1 MSRHQCEPLK
11 TFKFNVSDEPNK
23 IDKQAMNS
31 NSQVQNS
38 AKIDVQ
44 NANKKTH
51 KKNRLK
57 MLILSKHWKYQ
68 VHSLASATIPP
79 YLHNEGKH
87 LIVAELQFT
96 N

>member
-1 MSRHQCEPLK
+1 MNPLK
-11 TFKFNVSDEPNK
+11 TFKFNAFDEPNK
-23 IDKQAMNS
+23 SINKQWTQILKFKTRQKSMF
-31 NSQVQNS
+31 
-38 AKIDVQ
+38 KMPTKKHTK
-44 NANKKTH
+44 NK
-51 KKNRLK
+51 LQ
-57 MLILSKHWKYQ
+57 MLILSEHWKYQ

>member
-44 NANKKTH
+44 NANKK
-51 KKNRLK
+51 KQAKNAHFIRTLEVSSSFAGK
-57 MLILSKHWKYQ
+57 RH
-68 VHSLASATIPP
+68 HSTI
-79 YLHNEGKH
+79 
-87 LIVAELQFT
+87 FT
-96 N
+96 